1 MLKILT
7 TEPPDISDDNF
18 ESYLAS
24 DDLLVHY
31 FNEFLNLLGLPE
43 PLMYNK
49 HTGAFEVVSDVAES
63 VSKRIKSA
71 LLKYKSD
78 PLLNRTSLLPD
89 SLPDNTY
96 TVQCLDREQGVQW
109 IKKERLPLFLKSDYY
124 FEYRLAKLLS
134 QVDSVSSSQ
143 SLLVDPMYRP
153 WAASPETQACS
164 SGKDGNRLLMTM
176 HYASLRQSQALLST
190 QSVQELECYLKEGG
204 PLSPATDPASSHGFP
219 PPSSKSPEMERPTFA
234 SLLLERETQKQKH
247 IKPMETRLTAITSR
261 SSGATADVGTSFAQ
275 GVLRG
280 AVSEEEGKQNC
291 KAYGSRSSLQEP
303 TEPCVENLLGGA
315 PVTYPTQPAE
325 ESVTSE
331 TVNKEDESHN
341 DYSLLDDDLHDSN
354 YGLEEFKSFLQ
365 GTPGEKLFYLWM
377 DIERLKTLQNQHSK
391 NRHLVQMKDQYL
403 LSAGPYT
410 LSVELLSRLGITSTL
425 CWREDKLHLVQA
437 EITKSLLLYWCPRFW
452 MVCSTRSEGSVLHM
466 RLWKEQQLWP
476 PAHFDPYPGA
486 LAVCYGQHRHPM
498 SWNAPS
504 TSPVLTGK
512 ADFQWRPL
520 RLPKRSAWTV
530 CLEPVSTSTHPIM
543 PWAPSIKCLSSAVE
557 STLEEIP
564 PLDHSAKRMMQI
576 IEEPEAGGDSTDDM
590 LRALHCELQAGFCF
604 LRFCE
609 RSGNQLWQ
617 NAIHFWSDLQR
628 YHSLFFLDGPDPF
641 KLQRQAQFL
650 YATYLCSKAQMNIG
664 AGEDC
669 RRLVYAGLTPP
680 FEELFD
686 QAEEHVLAVLQEPWR
701 LLVAEEA
708 SAFKRVGLQKS
719 TRYVDTPHY
728 RKLQALH
735 RKYQSRLKQSILE
748 EDQPPPQEPVL
759 KDPDLWEKV
768 PEEFRRYRFGSI
780 LRHRLEIQH
789 FQSFLEENSAITDL
803 ACWLDVEQFRKIPQK
818 DKAQR
823 EDSCKAFRSKYLN
836 RKYYFGPGSPASREE
851 QEEMSRLCGGWGRIL
866 RGRLSALAL
875 AEVQSQARRRID
887 RKWLPLFLAT
897 PQFVER
903 RRSQV
908 KEVED
913 QMFSRNRKKKEMW
926 KLTDSAWMA
935 TSKEILVFRKALLNP
950 VTCRQFQHFVSLK
963 GDFLENG
970 VLFWLEVQKYK
981 ELHHSHSDEA
991 TIQKKVDAIISCFID
1006 SSIPPALQ
1014 ISIPAGQAQDILQRR
1029 TELGPYVF
1037 REAQMTVLGELFKL
1051 WPQFLAFRSSVE
1063 DAQVLPLL
1071 ESNKE
1076 AQQWEMKRQRERKQA
1091 QEEANRQ
1098 NLSFG
1103 EGLLGD
1109 SGSQEDLTMG
1119 TGSSDS
1125 TLPTRPVSWSYS
1137 KYMVALEQ
1145 ERLLLRRHVRPEQE
1159 ADTIP
1164 RTGMENELFRR
1175 SLSSWP
1181 VREWG
1186 WRGPCLWW
1194 VRAGGHP
1201 DSMEHC
1207 SSSPLT
1213 CLPVRPLL
1221 LQNRLLGAMVSG
1233 RARGAAGAGSPS
1245 RRRSM
1250 AKLPWMLPPA
1260 ADSSCWG
1267 DRWQHKWRDGAERK
1281 ERQDATSSGPHTAV
1295 PSVIPLFR
1303 KGSLF
1308 L

>member
-18 ESYLAS
+18 EPYLAF

-43 PLMYNK
+43 PLMFNK

-78 PLLNRTSLLPD
+78 PLPHRTLLPPYT
-89 SLPDNTY
+89 LPDNTY

-109 IKKERLPLFLKSDYY
+109 IKKERLPLFLRSDYY

-134 QVDSVSSSQ
+134 QVDNVNSSQ
-143 SLLVDPMYRP
+143 RLLVDPMYRP
-153 WAASPETQACS
+153 WAVSPETKAWS
-164 SGKDGNRLLMTM
+164 SGKDGNRLLGTM
-176 HYASLRQSQALLST
+176 HYASLRQ
-190 QSVQELECYLKEGG
+190 EGG
-204 PLSPATDPASSHGFP
+204 PVSPATDPASSHGFP
-219 PPSSKSPEMERPTFA
+219 PSSSKNPETEQPTFA
-234 SLLLERETQKQKH
+234 SLFLDCEAQKH
-247 IKPMETRLTAITSR
+247 IRPMETRLTGLTSR
-261 SSGATADVGTSFAQ
+261 SSGATVNMGTSFAQ

-291 KAYGSRSSLQEP
+291 KAYGSGSSLQEP

-315 PVTYPTQPAE
+315 PVTNPTQPAE

-331 TVNKEDESHN
+331 TVNKEDESHD
-341 DYSLLDDDLHDSN
+341 DYSLLDDYLHDSY

-425 CWREDKLHLVQA
+425 CWREDKLRLVQA
-437 EITKSLLLYWCPRFW
+437 QITKSLLLYWCPRFW
-452 MVCSTRSEGSVLHM
+452 MVCSTQSEGSVLDM
-466 RLWKEQQLWP
+466 RLWKEQLLWP
-476 PAHFDPYPGA
+476 PASFDRYPGA
-486 LAVCYGQHRHPM
+486 LAVCSGLHRHPM

-520 RLPKRSAWTV
+520 RPPKHSAWSV
-530 CLEPVSTSTHPIM
+530 SLQPVSTSTHPIRH
-543 PWAPSIKCLSSAVE
+543 WAPSIKCLSSAVE
-557 STLEEIP
+557 CTLEEIP
-564 PLDHSAKRMMQI
+564 PLDHSAKREMQI
-576 IEEPEAGGDSTDDM
+576 IEEPEAGGASTDDM
-590 LRALHCELQAGFCF
+590 LRALRCGPQAGFCF

-650 YATYLCSKAQMNIG
+650 YSTYLCSKAQMSIG

-669 RRLVYAGLTPP
+669 RRLVYAGLSPP

-686 QAEEHVLAVLQEPWR
+686 QAEEHVLTVLREPWR

-708 SAFKRVGLQKS
+708 CAFKRVGLQKE

-735 RKYQSRLKQSILE
+735 RKYQSRLKQSTLE
-748 EDQPPPQEPVL
+748 ENQPPSQEPVL

-789 FQSFLEENSAITDL
+789 FQSFLEENSAIMDL
-803 ACWLDVEQFRKIPQK
+803 ACWLDVEQLRKIPQK

-851 QEEMSRLCGGWGRIL
+851 QEEMTRLCGGWGRIL
-866 RGRLSALAL
+866 RCRLSAPAL
-875 AEVQSQARRRID
+875 AEVQSQARRRIE

-897 PQFVER
+897 PQFAER
-903 RRSQV
+903 QRSQV
-908 KEVED
+908 KDVED
-913 QMFSRNRKKKEMW
+913 QMFFRNRKKKEMW

-935 TSKEILVFRKALLNP
+935 TSKEILAFRKALLNP
-950 VTCRQFQHFVSLK
+950 VTCWQFQHFVSLK

-981 ELHHSHSDEA
+981 DLHHSHSDEA

-1014 ISIPAGQAQDILQRR
+1014 IGIPAVQARDILQRR
-1029 TELGPYVF
+1029 MELGPYVF

-1071 ESNKE
+1071 ESYKE
-1076 AQQWEMKRQRERKQA
+1076 AQQWEMKRQREGKQA
-1091 QEEANRQ
+1091 QEEAERQ

-1125 TLPTRPVSWSYS
+1125 ALPTRLVSWSYS

-1159 ADTIP
+1159 ADTVP
-1164 RTGMENELFRR
+1164 RTEPPPGCNGR
-1175 SLSSWP
+1175 SK
-1181 VREWG
+1181 G
-1186 WRGPCLWW
+1186 
-1194 VRAGGHP
+1194 
-1201 DSMEHC
+1201 
-1207 SSSPLT
+1207 T
-1213 CLPVRPLL
+1213 
-1221 LQNRLLGAMVSG
+1221 
-1233 RARGAAGAGSPS
+1233 
-1245 RRRSM
+1245 RRRQVRISIPLVPGRSPPVHGED
-1250 AKLPWMLPPA
+1250 APPA

-1267 DRWQHKWRDGAERK
+1267 D
-1281 ERQDATSSGPHTAV
+1281 
-1295 PSVIPLFR
+1295 
-1303 KGSLF
+1303 
-1308 L
+1308 